1 MADSTAID
9 GQGQQQQ
16 GREAQGGGGGGGAV
30 QTAKDLFSGAAG
42 GIAQVLI
49 GMCCIFPSFPNPT
62 NPQGCVA
69 PSSWQYPYPSRITQF
84 LYLTLTRS
92 TIRHSQSPAPN
103 LKRLPFRSL
112 SSALDME
119 E

>member
-1 MADSTAID
+1 MADSVAID

-16 GREAQGGGGGGGAV
+16 GREAQGGGGGAV

-49 GMCCIFPSFPNPT
+49 GMCYIFLSFPNPT

-69 PSSWQYPYPSRITQF
+69 PSSWQYPYPSHINSF
-84 LYLTLTRS
+84 Y
-92 TIRHSQSPAPN
+92 I
-103 LKRLPFRSL
+103 
-112 SSALDME
+112 
-119 E
+119 